1 MTGQPQPAGPG
12 RSTLSH
18 VTVEPWRRARYDT
31 LPAHRADMSLSMRDR
46 IQGRSGEMSSL
57 ASEFRAFVLRG
68 NVIDLAVA
76 VVIGAAFGA
85 VVTSLVENIF
95 TPLIAALVGQPDF
108 SGLSFTINNS
118 VFNYGAFLNALFS
131 FLTIAL
137 GDLLLRGETDERAD
151 GALQAIRGGA
161 NADQRLP
168 PLLEQSSGRRHTL
181 RLLHLGPHSVGA
193 TGSRGRQ
200 QRRLTVVRPMYGHRP
215 LGLGA
220 VASRIADRLGSTPG
234 RGGSGFSRG
243 CTRTKGAQT
252 VSG

>member
-1 MTGQPQPAGPG
+1 
-12 RSTLSH
+12 
-18 VTVEPWRRARYDT
+18 
-31 LPAHRADMSLSMRDR
+31 
-46 IQGRSGEMSSL
+46 MSSL

-137 GDLLLRGETDERAD
+137 VIFFFVVKPMNALMARYKPSAEEPTPTKDCPHCLSKVPVAATRCAFCTSDLTA
-151 GALQAIRGGA
+151 
-161 NADQRLP
+161 
-168 PLLEQSSGRRHTL
+168 
-181 RLLHLGPHSVGA
+181 
-193 TGSRGRQ
+193 
-200 QRRLTVVRPMYGHRP
+200 
-215 LGLGA
+215 
-220 VASRIADRLGSTPG
+220 
-234 RGGSGFSRG
+234 
-243 CTRTKGAQT
+243 
-252 VSG
+252 